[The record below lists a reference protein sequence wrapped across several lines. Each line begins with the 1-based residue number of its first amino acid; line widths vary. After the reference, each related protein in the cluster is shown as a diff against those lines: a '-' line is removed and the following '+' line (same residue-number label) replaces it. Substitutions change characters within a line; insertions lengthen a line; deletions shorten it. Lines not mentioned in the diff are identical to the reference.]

1 MLFSF
6 HNFATPFFCFSSF
19 FFSSCYRRLPTPP
32 CFIQQSAPA
41 RDPRQS
47 TAMIAGQKSRGEG
60 GDEQENET
68 DIAERLLKPSG
79 FSPRRKQLQ
88 SVQDSRTS
96 SHSYSAALCGLLFLR
111 KRNMQKKNLFSSN
124 IVVLGAA
131 YLKDW
136 PEIYPVVAHAQH
148 ISPFCNFLGN
158 LCRNLNHIVLL
169 FCGTLY
175 TSATWFWF

>member
-1 MLFSF
+1 ME
-6 HNFATPFFCFSSF
+6 T
-19 FFSSCYRRLPTPP
+19 
-32 CFIQQSAPA
+32 
-41 RDPRQS
+41 
-47 TAMIAGQKSRGEG
+47 SRK
-60 GDEQENET
+60 NET

-111 KRNMQKKNLFSSN
+111 KRNMQKKNLFSSSN

-175 TSATWFWF
+175 TSATWFWFRPPFFLLAVVSTLTEPEGRGTRSSGSGYLRRS